1 MLKERNTNGSD
12 GGHAHQTERDADLR
26 RALAEHGIASEH
38 INEVLAQLNVLAAAP
53 ANGAATE
60 NGSGG
65 NGAHNGNGA
74 YDSASRNGASS
85 AGAALS
91 ENARVIM
98 QQRYLMKGD
107 DGEPVEDPDGLFH
120 RVSSAVAQGEMPE
133 ARKIWAR
140 RYYDLMASLK
150 FLPNSPTLVN
160 AGTGG
165 RGCLSACFVVSP
177 EDNMSSI
184 MQVASDAAMIE
195 KWGGGIGF
203 GFSRLRPRRDRI
215 ATTHG
220 EACGPIAVMKLYS
233 SVGATLTQGAFRL
246 GAHMGQLSITHP
258 DVREFIHCKDN
269 DDALQNFNISVQI
282 TDEFMRAV
290 NNDEDWS
297 FYNPRDVGDGPVN
310 EVAGTVRARDLWR
323 EICESAWKTG
333 DPGVVFIDR
342 VWDTQPNPQMG
353 DIQTSNPCVTG
364 DTLVYTGE
372 GLMPIGELVGKTP
385 ALSLD
390 SRSGAEASFAIK
402 VWQSGVKPVYR
413 LVTREGYT
421 LKLTGDHEIFTA
433 RGKVAASDL
442 QRGDRIR
449 LLDHKGYFG
458 AFGDRN
464 LGLTLGWLTGD
475 GHIDVKRAVLS
486 FYGEDHKVAPVLAE
500 ATQSVVAGTGERPT
514 RNYPTGV
521 HTTSAGRGT
530 VQSTRLRDVVRGYGL
545 TEQDWHHVP
554 DVVYQG
560 TEEMQRGY
568 LQALFGAD
576 GTVAGKNSKK
586 GVSVRL
592 NSSSP
597 ELLEG
602 VQRLLLNFGIASRI
616 YLRRSERTAANYEV
630 VIGKDNVLR
639 FRDEIGFL
647 NEAKNDRLANRIAS
661 YGERGFY
668 KERFLATFDRLE
680 PLGEEPVYD
689 LTEPMTHSFVAN
701 GMVISNCGEEFLENY
716 GNCCLGSINLDKHV
730 TADGFDYDSLEDT
743 VRTAVRFLDDVIEVN
758 QFPMPKL
765 REVNLATRRIGLGV
779 MGWADALIR
788 LGAPYD
794 SQRALQLTEEVA
806 GFINRTAWDE
816 SARLAAERGP
826 FPEYE
831 NSALKARGL
840 PPVRNSSVITIA
852 PTGTISRLADCS
864 SGIEPHFANAW
875 WSNVLWQGGDG
886 AGEAGARLL
895 DAPKSVWEALR
906 ERLDDEDQV
915 RAVLEQL
922 ADAPDDAERIFTENG
937 IDPAHFRTSML
948 ISPEAHVRMQAAW
961 QKYVTN
967 SVSKTI
973 NLPNSATIEDVEE
986 AYYLAWRTEC
996 KAVTVYRDGSK
1007 SMQVLETGKD
1017 AEAADAAVAED
1028 ANMDKNGFLVPR
1040 ERPAAVLGIT
1050 ERVRT
1055 GHGTMY
1061 VTVNFDDDNKP
1072 FELFTAIGKAGGSE
1086 PAHLEGLSRMVS
1098 LCLRSGID
1106 PNAIIYHLSGITSE
1120 PMWDSGVLI
1129 RSAED
1134 GVAHVLK
1141 KHLNGPNNPGES
1153 GTKGDGAAQLGLFT
1167 TPKFAE
1173 SSTDYMP
1180 SAGQAN
1186 AAQPSGD
1193 YQRMHLRADCA
1204 TCPGRVIHQEGC
1216 LRCLDCNYTK
1226 CE

>member
-1 MLKERNTNGSD
+1 MLKERNSNGSE
-12 GGHAHQTERDADLR
+12 GGSSSQSASDADLR
-26 RALAEHGIASEH
+26 QMLVARGVAEEH
-38 INEVLAQLNVLAAAP
+38 IDEVLAQLNVLVAEPPNGSAV
-53 ANGAATE
+53 ANGST
-60 NGSGG
+60 
-65 NGAHNGNGA
+65 NGNGA
-74 YDSASRNGASS
+74 AS
-85 AGAALS
+85 AGAMLS
-91 ENARVIM
+91 ENARIILA
-98 QQRYLMKGD
+98 QRYLMKGD
-107 DGEPVEDPDGLFH
+107 DGEPVEDADGLFH
-120 RVSSAVAQGEMPE
+120 RVADAVAAGEKPE
-133 ARKIWAR
+133 VRQIWAGR
-140 RYYDLMASLK
+140 FYELMTSLK

-177 EDNMSSI
+177 EDNMTSI
-184 MQVASDAAMIE
+184 MQVATDAAMIE

-203 GFSRLRPRRDRI
+203 GFSRLRPKSDRI

-246 GAHMGQLSITHP
+246 GAHMGQLNISHP
-258 DVREFIHCKDN
+258 DVQEFIHCKDN
-269 DDALQNFNISVQI
+269 DDTLANFNISVQI

-290 NNDEDWS
+290 DNDEDWT
-297 FYNPRDVGDGPVN
+297 FYNPRDTGGGPVN
-310 EVAGTVRARDLWR
+310 ESAGTVRARDLWR

-333 DPGVVFIDR
+333 DPGVVFMDR

-372 GLMPIGELVGKTP
+372 GLMQISDLVGKTP

-390 SRSGAEASFAIK
+390 SRSGTEASFALN

-413 LVTREGYT
+413 LVTHEGYT
-421 LKLTGDHEIFTA
+421 LKLTADHEIFTT
-433 RGKVAASDL
+433 RGKVAAFDL
-442 QRGDRIR
+442 KRGDRIR
-449 LLDHKGYFG
+449 LMDHKGYFG
-458 AFGDRN
+458 TFGDRN

-486 FYGEDHKVAPVLAE
+486 FYGEDHKVGPVLAE
-500 ATQSVVAGTGERPT
+500 ATQSVVAGVGQNPT
-514 RNYPTGV
+514 RVYPTGM
-521 HTTSAGRGT
+521 HITKEGRGI

-576 GTVAGKNSKK
+576 GTVAGKDSKK

-592 NSSSP
+592 NSSFP

-616 YLRRSERTAANYEV
+616 YLRRNERVAMMPDGKGGSKPYRTKANYEV
-630 VIGKDNVLR
+630 IIGKDNVLR
-639 FRDEIGFL
+639 FCDEIGFL
-647 NEAKNDRLANRIAS
+647 NEAKNATLADRMAS
-661 YGERGFY
+661 YGKRGFY

-680 PLGEEPVYD
+680 SLGEEPVYD

-701 GMVISNCGEEFLENY
+701 GLVISNCGEEFLENY
-716 GNCCLGSINLDKHV
+716 GNCCLGSINLDKHIAV
-730 TADGFDYDSLEDT
+730 GGESFDWDSLGDT

-758 QFPMPKL
+758 QFPMQKL

-788 LGAPYD
+788 MGVPYD
-794 SQRALQLTEEVA
+794 SKRALELTEEL
-806 GFINRTAWDE
+806 GKFIYDTAWDE
-816 SARLAAERGP
+816 SARLASERGP

-831 NSALKARGL
+831 SSALKTRGM

-852 PTGTISRLADCS
+852 PTGTISRLSDCS

-875 WSNVLWQGGDG
+875 WSNVLWKGIDG
-886 AGEAGARLL
+886 AGEAGERLL

-906 ERLDDEDQV
+906 ERLADEEQV

-948 ISPEAHVRMQAAW
+948 INPEAHVRMQAAW

-973 NLPNSATIEDVEE
+973 NLPNSATIKDVED
-986 AYYLAWRTEC
+986 AYYLAWKTDC

-1017 AEAADAAVAED
+1017 TADTEVD
-1028 ANMDKNGFLVPR
+1028 KDKNGFMVPR

-1061 VTVNFDDDNKP
+1061 VTVNFDEDNRP

-1086 PAHLEGLSRMVS
+1086 PAHLEGLSRLVT
-1098 LCLRSGID
+1098 LCLRSGVD

-1120 PMWDSGVLI
+1120 PVWDNGVLI

-1134 GVAHVLK
+1134 GVAHVLRR
-1141 KHLNGPNNPGES
+1141 HLNGLNSPGAASMES
-1153 GTKGDGAAQLGLFT
+1153 DGAAQLGLFT
-1167 TPKFAE
+1167 TPKFSE
-1173 SSTDYMP
+1173 PSTEYVPNMTL
-1180 SAGQAN
+1180 
-1186 AAQPSGD
+1186 SGG
-1193 YQRMHLRADCA
+1193 
-1204 TCPGRVIHQEGC
+1204 CPKCQGRVVHQEGC
-1216 LRCLDCNYTK
+1216 IRCLECGYTK